1 MKKLCLES
9 IGDEGVL
16 EGVRV
21 LAARS
26 NEITAELL
34 AYLGEVEAR
43 GLHLGQAC
51 SSLFAFCVER
61 LHMSESAAGKR
72 ITAARV
78 ARRFPVV
85 LEMIARGDIHL
96 TAVNMLA
103 AHLTEENHTLL
114 LARARHRSKREVER
128 LVAEIAPRPDLPS
141 RVVALPQ
148 LTPAQEVHAPERV
161 APAPPRAARPAMVAP
176 LSPRRFEIRVTVD
189 QETHDALRRLQDLAH
204 QPSDRDPALIVSRAL
219 QLLLERRLAK
229 KAAVTER
236 PRVAKAPEK
245 RSRDIPAAVRRA
257 VWQRDKGQCAFV
269 DDQGRRCRSTRALEF
284 HHIHNWGRG
293 AEHDPGEIE
302 LRCRSHNQYQAVL
315 DYGAAFMARKR
326 RGSRAEE
333 PRPRWRHGAGA
344 SERWSDAVGVSEGG
358 FPECSRREAARCQRR
373 E

>member
-103 AHLTEENHTLL
+103 AHLTADSHAGG
-114 LARARHRSKREVER
+114 LARARHRPQRGLDKP
-128 LVAEIAPRPDLPS
+128 VAHTAP
-141 RVVALPQ
+141 
-148 LTPAQEVHAPERV
+148 
-161 APAPPRAARPAMVAP
+161 
-176 LSPRRFEIRVTVD
+176 
-189 QETHDALRRLQDLAH
+189 
-204 QPSDRDPALIVSRAL
+204 
-219 QLLLERRLAK
+219 
-229 KAAVTER
+229 
-236 PRVAKAPEK
+236 
-245 RSRDIPAAVRRA
+245 
-257 VWQRDKGQCAFV
+257 
-269 DDQGRRCRSTRALEF
+269 
-284 HHIHNWGRG
+284 
-293 AEHDPGEIE
+293 
-302 LRCRSHNQYQAVL
+302 
-315 DYGAAFMARKR
+315 GAASPSA
-326 RGSRAEE
+326 
-333 PRPRWRHGAGA
+333 W
-344 SERWSDAVGVSEGG
+344 
-358 FPECSRREAARCQRR
+358 
-373 E
+373 